1 VAKAGD
7 GEERGTIV
15 GTPGY
20 MAPEQERGEIDRI
33 DERTDVY
40 GLGAILAF
48 LLRDEE
54 VPRRLAAIR
63 QRAMAADPAVRYP
76 DAGELAADLGRYLD
90 GLPVA
95 AYRENLLERAEC
107 FVQRHRTPILIVLAY
122 VVMRAL
128 LILVL
133 GR

>member
-1 VAKAGD
+1 M
-7 GEERGTIV
+7 

-40 GLGAILAF
+40 GLGAMLAF
-48 LLRDEE
+48 LLRDED
-54 VPRRLAAIR
+54 VPRPLEAIR
-63 QRAMAADPAVRYP
+63 QRAMAAEREDRYAGVR
-76 DAGELAADLGRYLD
+76 ELMADLGRYLD

-95 AYRENLLERAEC
+95 AYRESVFEQVGR
-107 FVQRHRTPILIVLAY
+107 FVRRHRTPILIVLAY
-122 VVMRAL
+122 LVMRAL
-128 LILVL
+128 LILLL